1 MESRQSR
8 MQKYYDNNRDID
20 TTEETTTSSRSQK
33 NQRLYKEVSNLD
45 LKEFDLNSNV
55 SVIGENTDNISLD
68 EIKDILSEK
77 YKENPRRKSFGD
89 TEEID
94 LPKINLDETREYD
107 INAILEKAKDG
118 KESNYE
124 EDRLKKVRSTQYD
137 ILKTLDIMN
146 NEEEVEEE
154 SLDFGEKPTDRRP
167 APNKEK
173 EEAKLHDLIDTIT
186 AKELIEN
193 EGSLEVTGE
202 MDPLDI
208 LSDLRGEDEN
218 TKVMGALV
226 QELIEESKKE
236 NELALTHSIPVIKDE
251 DEEEDNSDDEDTL
264 GIEKE
269 ELVSNNTEELP
280 PLDEDE
286 QAITLDELDKGLK
299 EEKKKL
305 KKEKKEKIEDSF
317 IGSTT
322 VFKQEDFDDFDD
334 LKDDGIGKVI
344 IRILIILIVIAF
356 IAGCI
361 VLANH
366 FLDLGLF

>member
-8 MQKYYDNNRDID
+8 MQKYYDNNVDID
-20 TTEETTTSSRSQK
+20 TEVTTTSSRAQK
-33 NQRLYKEVSNLD
+33 NQRLYKEVSSLD

-89 TEEID
+89 TEEIE

-154 SLDFGEKPTDRRP
+154 DLDFGEKPTDRRP

-193 EGSLEVTGE
+193 ESSLEVTGE

-208 LSDLRGEDEN
+208 LSDLRGDDEN

-226 QELIEESKKE
+226 QELIEESRKE
-236 NELALTHSIPVIKDE
+236 NELALTQRVPVISE
-251 DEEEDNSDDEDTL
+251 DVIEEIE
-264 GIEKE
+264 EKE
-269 ELVSNNTEELP
+269 VDSEELP
-280 PLDEDE
+280 SIDEDE
-286 QAITLDELDKGLK
+286 QAITLEELDKAK
-299 EEKKKL
+299 EELKTKP
-305 KKEKKEKIEDSF
+305 KKEKKNKIDDSF

-322 VFKQEDFDDFDD
+322 VFKQEDFDDFED
-334 LKDDGIGKVI
+334 LKDGGAGKFILKLLVI
-344 IRILIILIVIAF
+344 LLIIGFVVGLVI
-356 IAGCI
+356 
-361 VLANH
+361 LANH
-366 FLDLGLF
+366 FLNLGLF

>member
-8 MQKYYDNNRDID
+8 MQKYYDNNID
-20 TTEETTTSSRSQK
+20 TEVTTTSSRAQR
-33 NQRLYKEVSNLD
+33 NQTLYKEVSNLD

-89 TEEID
+89 TEEIE

-154 SLDFGEKPTDRRP
+154 DLEFGEKPTDRRP
-167 APNKEK
+167 APNKDK
-173 EEAKLHDLIDTIT
+173 EEAQLHDLIDTIN

-193 EGSLEVTGE
+193 ESNLEVTGE

-208 LSDLRGEDEN
+208 LSDLRGDDEN

-226 QELIEESKKE
+226 QELIEESRKE
-236 NELALTHSIPVIKDE
+236 NEIALTQRIPVISE
-251 DEEEDNSDDEDTL
+251 DEIEENNENEGSEVLPSIDE
-264 GIEKE
+264 E
-269 ELVSNNTEELP
+269 
-280 PLDEDE
+280 E
-286 QAITLDELDKGLK
+286 QAITLEELDKAK
-299 EEKKKL
+299 EEIKNKP
-305 KKEKKEKIEDSF
+305 KKEKKNKLDDSF

-322 VFKQEDFDDFDD
+322 VFKQEDFDDFED
-334 LKDDGIGKVI
+334 LKDGGAGKFILKVLVI
-344 IRILIILIVIAF
+344 LLIVGF
-356 IAGCI
+356 VVGLV

-366 FLDLGLF
+366 FLNLGLF

>member
-8 MQKYYDNNRDID
+8 MQKYYDNNRDVD

-146 NEEEVEEE
+146 NEEEVEED

-167 APNKEK
+167 SPNKEK

-193 EGSLEVTGE
+193 EGNLEITGE

-251 DEEEDNSDDEDTL
+251 DLEDDNSDNEDTL

-269 ELVSNNTEELP
+269 ELP
-280 PLDEDE
+280 PLDEEE
-286 QAITLDELDKGLK
+286 QAITLDELEKGLK
-299 EEKKKL
+299 EEKKKEKTI
-305 KKEKKEKIEDSF
+305 KKENIEDSF

-334 LKDDGIGKVI
+334 LKDNGIGKVI
-344 IRILIILIVIAF
+344 IKILIILIVIAF
-356 IAGCI
+356 IAGCV

>member
-8 MQKYYDNNRDID
+8 MQKYYNNVDVD
-20 TTEETTTSSRSQK
+20 TEVTTTSSRAQK

-77 YKENPRRKSFGD
+77 YKENPRKKSIGD
-89 TEEID
+89 TEEIE

-107 INAILEKAKDG
+107 INAILEKAKDK
-118 KESNYE
+118 KEINYE

-137 ILKTLDIMN
+137 ILKTLDRMN

-167 APNKEK
+167 SPNKEK

-193 EGSLEVTGE
+193 ESNLEVTGE

-226 QELIEESKKE
+226 QELIEESRKE
-236 NELALTHSIPVIKDE
+236 NELALTQSVPVIRDE
-251 DEEEDNSDDEDTL
+251 IEEEIEEEFDDEDTL
-264 GIEKE
+264 EINKE
-269 ELVSNNTEELP
+269 TEEKTELASVE
-280 PLDEDE
+280 DEEE
-286 QAITLDELDKGLK
+286 QAITLEDLDKEKNKVDKKQTKVK
-299 EEKKKL
+299 ENL
-305 KKEKKEKIEDSF
+305 DDSF
-317 IGSTT
+317 IGKTT
-322 VFKQEDFDDFDD
+322 VFKDEDFDDFDD
-334 LKDDGIGKVI
+334 LKDDGVGKI
-344 IRILIILIVIAF
+344 IVRILIILIVIGL
-356 IAGCI
+356 IVGCV

-366 FLDLGLF
+366 FLNLGLF

>member
-8 MQKYYDNNRDID
+8 MQKYYDNNVDID
-20 TTEETTTSSRSQK
+20 TEVTTTSSRAQK
-33 NQRLYKEVSNLD
+33 NQRLYKEVSSLD

-77 YKENPRRKSFGD
+77 YKENPRRKSIGD
-89 TEEID
+89 TEEIE

-107 INAILEKAKDG
+107 INAILEKAKDK
-118 KESNYE
+118 KEINYE

-137 ILKTLDIMN
+137 ILKTLDRMN

-193 EGSLEVTGE
+193 ESNLEVTSE

-226 QELIEESKKE
+226 QELIEESRKE
-236 NELALTHSIPVIKDE
+236 NELALTQSVPVIRDE
-251 DEEEDNSDDEDTL
+251 IEEEFEDEDTL
-264 GIEKE
+264 EI
-269 ELVSNNTEELP
+269 NNESKDTEELP
-280 PLDEDE
+280 SIEEEE
-286 QAITLDELDKGLK
+286 QVITLEELDKEK
-299 EEKKKL
+299 DKVVEKKD
-305 KKEKKEKIEDSF
+305 KKEKNLDDSF
-317 IGSTT
+317 IGKTT
-322 VFKQEDFDDFDD
+322 VFKDEDFDDFDD
-334 LKDDGIGKVI
+334 LKDDGVGKI
-344 IRILIILIVIAF
+344 IVRILIILIVLGF
-356 IAGCI
+356 IAGCV

-366 FLDLGLF
+366 FLNLGLF

>member
-8 MQKYYDNNRDID
+8 MQKYYDNNIDID
-20 TTEETTTSSRSQK
+20 TEVTITSSRAQK
-33 NQRLYKEVSNLD
+33 NQKLYKEVSNLD
-45 LKEFDLNSNV
+45 LKDFDLYSNV

-77 YKENPRRKSFGD
+77 YKENPRRKSIGD
-89 TEEID
+89 TEEIE

-107 INAILEKAKDG
+107 INAILEKAKDK
-118 KESNYE
+118 KEINYE

-137 ILKTLDIMN
+137 ILKTLDRMN

-154 SLDFGEKPTDRRP
+154 NLDFGEKPTDRRP

-193 EGSLEVTGE
+193 EKSLEVTGD

-226 QELIEESKKE
+226 QELIEESRKE
-236 NELALTHSIPVIKDE
+236 NELALTQSVPVIENFDDNDE
-251 DEEEDNSDDEDTL
+251 EDTL
-264 GIEKE
+264 EIEGEKIKQ
-269 ELVSNNTEELP
+269 VDNEELP
-280 PLDEDE
+280 SIEEEE
-286 QAITLDELDKGLK
+286 QAITLEELDREK
-299 EEKKKL
+299 EKVKTEKKKDKL
-305 KKEKKEKIEDSF
+305 DDSF
-317 IGSTT
+317 IGNTT
-322 VFKQEDFDDFDD
+322 IFKDEDFDDFDD
-334 LKDDGIGKVI
+334 LKDDGVGKVI
-344 IRILIILIVIAF
+344 VRILIILIVIGF
-356 IAGCI
+356 IAGCV

-366 FLDLGLF
+366 FLNLGLF

>member
-8 MQKYYDNNRDID
+8 MQKYYDNNLDND
-20 TTEETTTSSRSQK
+20 VVTSSSRTKK
-33 NQRLYKEVSNLD
+33 NQNLYKEVSSLD

-77 YKENPRRKSFGD
+77 YRENTRNKSFGD
-89 TEEID
+89 TEEIE

-107 INAILEKAKDG
+107 INAILEKAKDS

-146 NEEEVEEE
+146 NEEEVEDK
-154 SLDFGEKPTDRRP
+154 SLDFEEKPNDRRP
-167 APNKEK
+167 LPNKEK

-193 EGSLEVTGE
+193 ESKLEVTGE

-236 NELALTHSIPVIKDE
+236 NELALTHSIPIVSDE
-251 DEEEDNSDDEDTL
+251 DNNKTSEDIPVISDE
-264 GIEKE
+264 
-269 ELVSNNTEELP
+269 
-280 PLDEDE
+280 E
-286 QAITLDELDKGLK
+286 QAISLDELDQKANPESKSQK
-299 EEKKKL
+299 EV
-305 KKEKKEKIEDSF
+305 KENKMYDSF

-322 VFKQEDFDDFDD
+322 VFKQDDFDDFDD
-334 LKDDGIGKVI
+334 LKDSGVGKI
-344 IRILIILIVIAF
+344 IVKIIIILLVIAF

-361 VLANH
+361 VLANY
-366 FLDLGLF
+366 FLNLGLF

>member
-8 MQKYYDNNRDID
+8 MKKYYDDSVDTDNNEILVQ
-20 TTEETTTSSRSQK
+20 SSRAK
-33 NQRLYKEVSNLD
+33 RNQELYKEVSNLD

-77 YKENPRRKSFGD
+77 YKESPRNKSFGD
-89 TEEID
+89 TDEIA

-107 INAILEKAKDG
+107 INAILEKAKDS
-118 KESNYE
+118 KESSYE

-146 NEEEVEEE
+146 NEEEVEDDIE
-154 SLDFGEKPTDRRP
+154 FGEKPTDRRP
-167 APNKEK
+167 APENEQ
-173 EEAKLHDLIDTIT
+173 EESKLHDLIDTIT
-186 AKELIEN
+186 AKELIDN
-193 EGSLEVTGE
+193 ESNLEVTGE

-218 TKVMGALV
+218 TKVLGALV

-236 NELALTHSIPVIKDE
+236 NELALTNSIPIVA
-251 DEEEDNSDDEDTL
+251 DEELESEDDKFDDEDT
-264 GIEKE
+264 GE
-269 ELVSNNTEELP
+269 V
-280 PLDEDE
+280 
-286 QAITLDELDKGLK
+286 AITLVELDKK
-299 EEKKKL
+299 IEESKVEEDKKN
-305 KKEKKEKIEDSF
+305 KKEKVKEVEEKNKIVEDSF
-317 IGSTT
+317 TGSTSI
-322 VFKQEDFDDFDD
+322 FKQDDFDDFDD
-334 LKDDGIGKVI
+334 LKDSGIGKVI
-344 IRILIILIVIAF
+344 IRVLIALVIVGF
-356 IAGCI
+356 IIGCV

>member
-8 MQKYYDNNRDID
+8 MKKYYDDNVEIN
-20 TTEETTTSSRSQK
+20 TENTRKTSRSQR
-33 NQRLYKEVSNLD
+33 NQELYKEVSNLD

-89 TEEID
+89 TEEIN

-107 INAILEKAKDG
+107 INAILEKAKDS

-124 EDRLKKVRSTQYD
+124 EDRLKKVRNTQYD

-146 NEEEVEEE
+146 NDEEVEEE
-154 SLDFGEKPTDRRP
+154 DLEFGEKPTDRRP

-186 AKELIEN
+186 AKELIKN
-193 EGSLEVTGE
+193 ESNLEVTGE

-236 NELALTHSIPVIKDE
+236 NELAMTHSIPVIRD
-251 DEEEDNSDDEDTL
+251 DEELNVEIDDEDTL
-264 GIEKE
+264 EIEKKE
-269 ELVSNNTEELP
+269 FTSNDTETLP
-280 PLDEDE
+280 TIDEDE
-286 QAITLDELDKGLK
+286 QAITLDELDK
-299 EEKKKL
+299 EV
-305 KKEKKEKIEDSF
+305 KKEKKKNRENKKIEDSF

-322 VFKQEDFDDFDD
+322 VFKQEDFDDFED
-334 LKDDGIGKVI
+334 LKDDGFGKTV

-356 IAGCI
+356 IVGCV

>member
-8 MQKYYDNNRDID
+8 MQKYYDNNLDND
-20 TTEETTTSSRSQK
+20 VVTSSSRTKK
-33 NQRLYKEVSNLD
+33 NQNLYKEVSSLD

-77 YKENPRRKSFGD
+77 YRENTKNKSFGD
-89 TEEID
+89 TEEIE

-107 INAILEKAKDG
+107 INAILEKAKDS

-146 NEEEVEEE
+146 NEEEVEDK
-154 SLDFGEKPTDRRP
+154 SLEFEEKPNDRRP
-167 APNKEK
+167 LPNKEK

-193 EGSLEVTGE
+193 ESNLEITGE

-236 NELALTHSIPVIKDE
+236 NELALTHSIPIVS
-251 DEEEDNSDDEDTL
+251 EEDNNKSSEDIPVISD
-264 GIEKE
+264 E
-269 ELVSNNTEELP
+269 EQVIS
-280 PLDEDE
+280 
-286 QAITLDELDKGLK
+286 LDELDQKDKPESKSQK
-299 EEKKKL
+299 EV
-305 KKEKKEKIEDSF
+305 KENKMYDSF

-322 VFKQEDFDDFDD
+322 VFKQDDFDDFDD
-334 LKDDGIGKVI
+334 LKDSGVGKI
-344 IRILIILIVIAF
+344 IVKIIIILLVIAF

-361 VLANH
+361 VLANY
-366 FLDLGLF
+366 FLNLGLF

>member
-8 MQKYYDNNRDID
+8 MKKYYDNNVDID
-20 TTEETTTSSRSQK
+20 TEVTTTSSRAQK
-33 NQRLYKEVSNLD
+33 NQKLYKEVSNLD
-45 LKEFDLNSNV
+45 LKEFDLYSNV

-77 YKENPRRKSFGD
+77 YKENPRRKSIGD
-89 TEEID
+89 TEEIE

-107 INAILEKAKDG
+107 INAILEKAKDK
-118 KESNYE
+118 KEINYE

-137 ILKTLDIMN
+137 ILKTLDRMN

-193 EGSLEVTGE
+193 ESNLEVTGE

-226 QELIEESKKE
+226 QELIEESRKE
-236 NELALTHSIPVIKDE
+236 NELALTQSVPVIRDE
-251 DEEEDNSDDEDTL
+251 IEEEFEDEDTL
-264 GIEKE
+264 EI
-269 ELVSNNTEELP
+269 NNESEDTEELP
-280 PLDEDE
+280 SIEEEE
-286 QAITLDELDKGLK
+286 QVITLEELDKEK
-299 EEKKKL
+299 DKVVEKKD
-305 KKEKKEKIEDSF
+305 KKEKNLDDSF
-317 IGSTT
+317 IGKTT
-322 VFKQEDFDDFDD
+322 VFKDEGFDDFDD
-334 LKDDGIGKVI
+334 LKDDGVGKI
-344 IRILIILIVIAF
+344 IVRILIILIVLGF
-356 IAGCI
+356 IAGCV

-366 FLDLGLF
+366 FLNLGLF

>member
-8 MQKYYDNNRDID
+8 MQKYYDNNID
-20 TTEETTTSSRSQK
+20 TEVTTTSSRAQR
-33 NQRLYKEVSNLD
+33 NQTLYKEVSNLD

-89 TEEID
+89 TEEIE

-154 SLDFGEKPTDRRP
+154 DLEFGEKPTDRRP
-167 APNKEK
+167 APNKDK
-173 EEAKLHDLIDTIT
+173 EEAQLHDLIDTIT

-193 EGSLEVTGE
+193 ESNLEVTGE

-208 LSDLRGEDEN
+208 LSDLRGDDEN

-226 QELIEESKKE
+226 QELIEESRKE
-236 NELALTHSIPVIKDE
+236 NEIALTQRIPVISE
-251 DEEEDNSDDEDTL
+251 DEIEENYENEGSEVLPSIDE
-264 GIEKE
+264 E
-269 ELVSNNTEELP
+269 
-280 PLDEDE
+280 E
-286 QAITLDELDKGLK
+286 QAITLEELDKAK
-299 EEKKKL
+299 EEIKNKP
-305 KKEKKEKIEDSF
+305 KKEKKNKLDDSF

-322 VFKQEDFDDFDD
+322 VFKQEDFDDFED
-334 LKDDGIGKVI
+334 LKDGGAGKFILKVLVI
-344 IRILIILIVIAF
+344 LLIVGF
-356 IAGCI
+356 VVGLV

-366 FLDLGLF
+366 FLNLGLF

>member
-8 MQKYYDNNRDID
+8 MQKYYDKNIDID
-20 TTEETTTSSRSQK
+20 TEVTTTSSRSQK
-33 NQRLYKEVSNLD
+33 NQNLYKEVSNLD

-77 YKENPRRKSFGD
+77 YRENPRNRSFGD
-89 TEEID
+89 TEEIE

-107 INAILEKAKDG
+107 INAILEKAKDS

-154 SLDFGEKPTDRRP
+154 DLDNVEKPTDRRP

-173 EEAKLHDLIDTIT
+173 EEAKLQDLINTIT

-193 EGSLEVTGE
+193 ESDLEVTGE

-236 NELALTHSIPVIKDE
+236 NELVLTQKLPVIK
-251 DEEEDNSDDEDTL
+251 DDEDTL
-264 GIEKE
+264 GID
-269 ELVSNNTEELP
+269 VPRDDEELP
-280 PLDEDE
+280 SIDEDD
-286 QAITLDELDKGLK
+286 QAITLDELDKLD
-299 EEKKKL
+299 
-305 KKEKKEKIEDSF
+305 KKEKNNEISKEKKLENSF
-317 IGSTT
+317 LTGTT
-322 VFKQEDFDDFDD
+322 MFKQDDFDDFDD
-334 LKDDGIGKVI
+334 LKDNGFGKIIIKIIIFLVI
-344 IRILIILIVIAF
+344 VAF
-356 IAGCI
+356 IIGCV

>member
-8 MQKYYDNNRDID
+8 MKKYYDNSVD
-20 TTEETTTSSRSQK
+20 TDNSEGVIQSSRSK
-33 NQRLYKEVSNLD
+33 RNQELYKEVSNLD

-77 YKENPRRKSFGD
+77 YKENPRNKSFGD
-89 TEEID
+89 TDEIA

-107 INAILEKAKDG
+107 INAILEKAKDS

-146 NEEEVEEE
+146 NEEEIEDDIE
-154 SLDFGEKPTDRRP
+154 FGEKPTDRRP
-167 APNKEK
+167 APENEK

-186 AKELIEN
+186 AKELIDN
-193 EGSLEVTGE
+193 ESNLEVTGE

-236 NELALTHSIPVIKDE
+236 NELALTSSIPVIDHDKKE
-251 DEEEDNSDDEDTL
+251 NTELENEEFDDEDT
-264 GIEKE
+264 GE
-269 ELVSNNTEELP
+269 V
-280 PLDEDE
+280 
-286 QAITLDELDKGLK
+286 AITLVELDKIKEESKTEETKETKKENVK
-299 EEKKKL
+299 EEKDR
-305 KKEKKEKIEDSF
+305 IVEDSF
-317 IGSTT
+317 TGSTSI
-322 VFKQEDFDDFDD
+322 FKQDDFDDFDD
-334 LKDDGIGKVI
+334 LKDSGVGKVI
-344 IRILIILIVIAF
+344 IRVLIALVIVGF
-356 IAGCI
+356 IVGCV

>member
-8 MQKYYDNNRDID
+8 MQKYYDNNLDND
-20 TTEETTTSSRSQK
+20 VVTSSSRTKK
-33 NQRLYKEVSNLD
+33 NQNLYKEVSSLD

-77 YKENPRRKSFGD
+77 YRENTRNKSFGD
-89 TEEID
+89 TEEIE

-107 INAILEKAKDG
+107 INAILEKAKDS

-146 NEEEVEEE
+146 NEEEVEDK
-154 SLDFGEKPTDRRP
+154 SLDFEEKPNDRRP
-167 APNKEK
+167 LPNKEK

-193 EGSLEVTGE
+193 ESKLEVTGE

-236 NELALTHSIPVIKDE
+236 NELALTHSIPIVSDE
-251 DEEEDNSDDEDTL
+251 DNNKTSEDIPVISDE
-264 GIEKE
+264 
-269 ELVSNNTEELP
+269 
-280 PLDEDE
+280 E
-286 QAITLDELDKGLK
+286 QAISLDELDQKDKPESKSQK
-299 EEKKKL
+299 EV
-305 KKEKKEKIEDSF
+305 KENKMYDSF

-322 VFKQEDFDDFDD
+322 VFKQDDFDDFDD
-334 LKDDGIGKVI
+334 LKDSGVGKI
-344 IRILIILIVIAF
+344 IVKIIIILLVIAF

-361 VLANH
+361 VLANY
-366 FLDLGLF
+366 FLNLGLF